1 MDLKTKRTIHLL
13 LGIASFMTIVIISTI
28 SYAYFTTTTTTEKQE
43 GVLTTGV
50 AKVRFADGNPGF
62 MKELKFGESATKTF
76 TIENTGTIDTYVTLH
91 WMDLVNTYL
100 PGSLTYSLEYR
111 EIGEEDYQ
119 NIIDNEP
126 LPISEVPTSAILA
139 ENLPISNGKSYEY
152 NLIVTLN
159 NLKDIDQTQD
169 LSAHFNTKFDITE
182 VGKENSF
189 GITFDANGGTVKTSG
204 KRIPLTAKTYGPLPT
219 ATREYYKFK
228 GWYTDSIAGTQILE
242 ESEIEDYRDRTVYA
256 HWEIVGKV
264 PTIIAAMDAGTS
276 PPFVEPKEPIYANTS
291 PILNVGTEVVP
302 MNIIAKNPSSYFNES
317 GTTNI
322 ITYSP
327 HSNKYASNG
336 KIDLK
341 ALVSEKKGVAL
352 CYDIKFTFKDATITT
367 MYVFLN
373 GAELLQVNGE
383 RTGCI
388 GLGEISQ
395 DDEISIIV
403 GNISSTRFYMHSE
416 DQLEFHLQEAE
427 VYDDSGIYSLEDN
440 DGPSYYFRGNV
451 NDNYV
456 SFAGFYWRVVR
467 INGDG
472 SVRLMYDGTSAH
484 LNDEESDDR
493 IIKDSRVIFN
503 NSYNNLDTW
512 YENNLKDYEAML
524 ETGNFC
530 EDGGAGLRFMVDTS
544 AAATAVLNPVPTF
557 KCPSLLNDKKVGFIT
572 ADEIVA
578 AGSGKAKTV
587 NTNYYLHKGFYYWTG
602 SPRSGTNPQRYFFVD
617 YNGQLHNGTIT
628 ASFYV
633 VPVINIKK
641 DIAKN
646 FVGNGTLSNPY
657 RIEEASAA
665 GE

>member
-1 MDLKTKRTIHLL
+1 MNFKTKRTIHLL

-111 EIGEEDYQ
+111 ETDEGDYQ

-126 LPISEVPTSAILA
+126 LPISEVPTSTILA

-189 GITFDANGGTVKTSG
+189 GITFDANGGIVKTSG

-276 PPFVEPKEPIYANTS
+276 PPFVNVGDPVYANTS

-302 MNIIAKNPSSYFNES
+302 MNIIEKEPSSYFNEFYI
-317 GTTNI
+317 TNKV
-322 ITYSP
+322 T
-327 HSNKYASNG
+327 SNFPNTFGWYTNG
-336 KIDLK
+336 KIDLN
-341 ALVSEKKGVAL
+341 ALVSEEKKGVAL
-352 CYDIKFTFKDATITT
+352 CYDFKFVETNTR

-373 GAELLQVNGE
+373 GAELLQANGE

-395 DDEISIIV
+395 DDKISIV
-403 GNISSTRFYMHSE
+403 AGNMLGANPAFQKE
-416 DQLEFHLQEAE
+416 DHLEFELREAE

-451 NDNYV
+451 YDNYV

-472 SVRLMYDGTSAH
+472 SLRLLYDGTSAH

-493 IIKDSRVIFN
+493 IIKDSRIIFN